1 MTLLMSYFT
10 SEGVVMQ
17 TIRVISAIKAAR
29 NALGWSQPD
38 LAKRAGVSLVTLAR
52 TESGAINPRMSS
64 LIAIQKA
71 IEAAGIIIQD
81 NSPVNGYTL
90 IMTAEAMTVAE
101 QSLSRISEG
110 REKQEEKR

>member
-1 MTLLMSYFT
+1 MTLFMSHNN
-10 SEGVVMQ
+10 SEGVVVQ

-38 LAKRAGVSLVTLAR
+38 LSKKSGISLVTIAR

-71 IEAAGIIIQD
+71 LEAAGVVIQD
-81 NSPVNGYTL
+81 NSPMHGYTL
-90 IMTAEAMTVAE
+90 IITAEAMQEAE
-101 QSLSRISEG
+101 KSLG
-110 REKQEEKR
+110 RNVVGESKGAER